1 MNDIPTIS
9 EIYDKIIQDFE
20 NNLNTNLQSWGR
32 YFIKAYA
39 MVVAGWMY
47 MLFVKNYFVYRNML
61 PDTADSTKNG
71 GTLERWGLIKLNR
84 LPFKATQGKYIIEGS
99 ATIGSV
105 IPVNRIFTSERN
117 GQNYRIEQDYTF
129 QNEVGSFEVKSF
141 EGGEAVRLSVGEKLT
156 LTSPAS
162 GVNREFIVT
171 QEVVEPLDAEPIEDY
186 RAKVIES
193 FRYKSRGGAAM
204 DYKFWAFG
212 VTGVRNTY
220 PYTGATLPNVVLY
233 IESQTGNGI
242 ASPALINDVK
252 NYVEGP
258 GRRPL
263 GIKVNY
269 LSVYLNNIIIDI
281 DGGAQITTSD
291 QMLITDNIR
300 EYLDKKR
307 PFVESV
313 NVAKNDVIN
322 TNEIIA
328 IIQNTNSGVAMGN
341 ITVKFNNTQMVSYL
355 LNKGEIPNLVAVN
368 FN

>member
-1 MNDIPTIS
+1 MNDIPTIK

-20 NNLNTNLQSWGR
+20 NNLNTTLQDWGR

-84 LPFKATQGKYIIEGS
+84 LPFKATQGKYMIEGN
-99 ATIGSV
+99 ATIGSI
-105 IPVNRIFTSERN
+105 IPAERVFSSEKN
-117 GQNYRIEQDYTF
+117 GQNYRIEQPYTF
-129 QNEVGSFEVKSF
+129 LGSTGQFEVKSF
-141 EGGEAVRLSVGEKLT
+141 EGGEAVRLFDGDKLT
-156 LTSPAS
+156 LTSPVT
-162 GVNREFIVT
+162 GVEREFTIISET
-171 QEVVEPLDAEPIEDY
+171 VEPLDAEPIEDY
-186 RAKVIES
+186 RAKVIEA

-204 DYKFWAFG
+204 DYKFWAFN

-220 PYTGATLPNVVLY
+220 PYTGVFYPNVSLY
-233 IESQTGNGI
+233 IESQTGNGT

-252 NYVEGP
+252 NYIEGP

-263 GIKVNY
+263 GINVQY
-269 LSVYLNNIIIDI
+269 LSVTLINLVIDI
-281 DGGAQITTSD
+281 DNGAQITTTD
-291 QMLITDNIR
+291 QTLITDNIKA
-300 EYLDKKR
+300 YLDKKR
-307 PFVESV
+307 PFVEAV

-328 IIQNTNSGVAMGN
+328 IIQNTNSGVTMGN
-341 ITVKFNNTQMVSYL
+341 ITVKFNASPYVSYL
-355 LNKGEIPNLVAVN
+355 LNKGEIPNLTAIN